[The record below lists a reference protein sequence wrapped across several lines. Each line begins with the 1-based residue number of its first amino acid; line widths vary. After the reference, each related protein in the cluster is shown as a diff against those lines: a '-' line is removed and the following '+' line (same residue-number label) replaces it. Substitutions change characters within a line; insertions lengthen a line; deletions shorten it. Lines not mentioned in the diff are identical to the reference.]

1 MKSMIFVCR
10 ITLTSVLLSA
20 QSASEAPAGQ
30 EAKLV
35 LLTSQPMSSQP
46 TIDGRIKKSAATS
59 AGRDGEQ
66 PVRRAILKLKP
77 AGDPIYF
84 SEDKEQGADGEWLTR
99 RRAKVEKFSKDGQG
113 VAIQGYDVISYL
125 ENRPVK
131 GTKEFHLEY
140 GGVVWYFSKEENRN
154 LFKQDAEKFAPQ
166 FGGFCAYAMS
176 KGSAATANPRA
187 YLMEGGKLFLFFDA
201 ASKTMWEQD
210 KSAAV
215 KADRI
220 WPRLHL

>member
-1 MKSMIFVCR
+1 MKNMKFVCGL
-10 ITLTSVLLSA
+10 TLTSVLLIA

-35 LLTSQPMSSQP
+35 LLPSQPMV
-46 TIDGRIKKSAATS
+46 DGRINKSAATTVAS
-59 AGRDGEQ
+59 AGEQ
-66 PVRRAILKLKP
+66 PVRPAILKLKP
-77 AGDPIYF
+77 AGDPIYI
-84 SEDKEQGADGEWLTR
+84 SEDKEQGADGEWLIR
-99 RRAKVEKFSKDGQG
+99 RRPKVEKFSKDGQG

-131 GTKEFHLEY
+131 GTNELRFEF

-154 LFKQDAEKFAPQ
+154 IFKQDAEKFVPQ

-187 YLMEGGKLFLFFDA
+187 YVMEGGKLFLFFDA

>member
-1 MKSMIFVCR
+1 MKSMKFVCGL
-10 ITLTSVLLSA
+10 TLTSVLLSA

-35 LLTSQPMSSQP
+35 LLPSQPMV
-46 TIDGRIKKSAATS
+46 DVRINKPAAKSAAKS
-59 AGRDGEQ
+59 AASAEEQ
-66 PVRRAILKLKP
+66 PIRPAILKLRP

-84 SEDKEQGADGEWLTR
+84 TEDKEQGADGEWLTR
-99 RRAKVEKFSKDGQG
+99 RRPKVEKFSKDGQG

-131 GTKEFHLEY
+131 GTNEFRFEY

-154 LFKQDAEKFAPQ
+154 IFKQDAEKFVPQ
-166 FGGFCAYAMS
+166 FGGFCAYAVS

-187 YLMEGGKLFLFFDA
+187 YVMEGGKLFLFFDA

-215 KADRI
+215 RAERI

>member
-1 MKSMIFVCR
+1 MKSIQFVCGL
-10 ITLTSVLLSA
+10 TLTSVLLIA
-20 QSASEAPAGQ
+20 QSASEAPGGQ

-35 LLTSQPMSSQP
+35 LLPSQPMV
-46 TIDGRIKKSAATS
+46 DGRIIQPAAKSAAST
-59 AGRDGEQ
+59 GEQ
-66 PVRRAILKLKP
+66 PIRQAILKLKP

-99 RRAKVEKFSKDGQG
+99 LRPKVEKFSKDGQG

-131 GTKEFHLEY
+131 GTNEFRFEY

-154 LFKQDAEKFAPQ
+154 IFKQDAEKFVPQ

-176 KGSAATANPRA
+176 KGHAATANPLTYVTER
-187 YLMEGGKLFLFFDA
+187 GKLFLFFNA

-210 KSAAV
+210 KSSAV

>member
-1 MKSMIFVCR
+1 MKSMKFVCGL
-10 ITLTSVLLSA
+10 TLTSVLLGA
-20 QSASEAPAGQ
+20 QSTSEVPAGQ

-35 LLTSQPMSSQP
+35 LLPSPPMV
-46 TIDGRIKKSAATS
+46 DGRLNKPAAASAAS
-59 AGRDGEQ
+59 AGEEPIR
-66 PVRRAILKLKP
+66 PAILKLKP

-99 RRAKVEKFSKDGQG
+99 RRPKVEKFSKDGQG
-113 VAIQGYDVISYL
+113 VAMQGYDVISYL

-131 GTKEFHLEY
+131 GTNEFRFEY

-154 LFKQDAEKFAPQ
+154 IFKQDAEKFVPQ

-176 KGSAATANPRA
+176 KGSAATATPRA
-187 YLMEGGKLFLFFDA
+187 YVMEGGKLFLFFDA

-215 KADRI
+215 RAERI

>member
-1 MKSMIFVCR
+1 MKRVKFVCAL
-10 ITLTSVLLSA
+10 TLTSVLLSA

-30 EAKLV
+30 ESKLV
-35 LLTSQPMSSQP
+35 LLPSQPMV
-46 TIDGRIKKSAATS
+46 DGRTNKPSAKSAAS
-59 AGRDGEQ
+59 AEEQ
-66 PVRRAILKLKP
+66 PIRPAILNLKP

-99 RRAKVEKFSKDGQG
+99 RRPKVEKFSKDGEG
-113 VAIQGYDVISYL
+113 VAMQGYDVISYL

-131 GTKEFHLEY
+131 GTNEFRFEH

-154 LFKQDAEKFAPQ
+154 IFKQDAEKFVPQ

-176 KGSAATANPRA
+176 KGAAATANPRA
-187 YLMEGGKLFLFFDA
+187 YVIEGGKLFLFFDA

-210 KSAAV
+210 KSATV
-215 KADRI
+215 KAERI